1 VARTPAG
8 SPAHTLLT
16 VAAGVL
22 LLAAV
27 PLVAAA
33 CGSAAGGSGAVKALE
48 GKLWTAT
55 QIDGVDQV
63 LPAGESA
70 STAKFEAGRV
80 SGSGCVNSY
89 TAAYTA
95 ADDGTIEIKQPASTL
110 MAGPPKANEQER
122 AFFAALTTAE
132 KFQVDGDTLKLLGPD
147 DKLLVA
153 FVETKPV
160 ALTGTTWKALAYNNG
175 KGALQSLAAGS
186 EITAV
191 FAEDGSLGGSAGVNT
206 YSTTYTT
213 EADGAMTIDAQ
224 IAATQMAGPEEF
236 MTQEQAYLAALP
248 QVATYSIEG
257 DQLWLRDADGAAL
270 AHYAAE

>member
-1 VARTPAG
+1 MTRTPAG

-33 CGSAAGGSGAVKALE
+33 CGSASGGSGAAKALE

-55 QIDGVDQV
+55 QIAGVDQV
-63 LPAGESA
+63 LPAGQAA
-70 STAKFEAGRV
+70 STAKFGEGTV
-80 SGSGCVNSY
+80 SGSGGVNTY
-89 TAAYTA
+89 TAQYTA
-95 ADDGTIEIKQPASTL
+95 SDDGAMEIQQPASTL
-110 MAGPPKANEQER
+110 MAGSPEADAQEQ
-122 AFFAALTTAE
+122 AFYTALTAAE
-132 KFQVDGDTLKLLGPD
+132 KFEVDGDTLKLLGPD
-147 DKLLVA
+147 DELLIA

-186 EITAV
+186 EITAL
-191 FAEDGSLGGSAGVNT
+191 FAEDGSLSGSAGVNT
-206 YSTTYTT
+206 YSTAYTT
-213 EADGAMTIDAQ
+213 ETDGVMTVEGP
-224 IAATQMAGPEEF
+224 IAATQMAGPEEL
-236 MTQEQAYLAALP
+236 MTQEQAYLTALP
-248 QVATYSIEG
+248 QTATYAIEG